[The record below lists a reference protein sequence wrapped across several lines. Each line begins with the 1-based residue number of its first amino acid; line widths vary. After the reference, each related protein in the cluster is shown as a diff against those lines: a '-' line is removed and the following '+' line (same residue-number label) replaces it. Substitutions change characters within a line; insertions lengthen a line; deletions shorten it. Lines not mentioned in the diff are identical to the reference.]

1 MKTIAEL
8 LRSYADFIMKQLLL
22 KCIMLPN
29 LMLFKVLTHTIQ
41 HFLAC
46 HLLARKNFRKNPRH
60 PFHILTAFF
69 PSSVLDRVRLPAR

>member
-1 MKTIAEL
+1 MKIIIEL
-8 LRSYADFIMKQLLL
+8 FRSYADFIVKQLLL

-29 LMLFKVLTHTIQ
+29 LMLFKVLNTALPGMP
-41 HFLAC
+41 FAC
-46 HLLARKNFRKNPRH
+46 SKEFQKKPHH